1 MLLFTAENPDIAS
14 NVVQFLVDISA
25 SLQTVQNPVLD
36 AALLNILPF
45 IAAKWNPARIYED
58 IYRRMYFPF
67 RLRQKS
73 RPSYRARTFE
83 LLDRIR
89 LVGLSAVV
97 EDANE
102 RGSWVH
108 FLQPLF

>member
-1 MLLFTAENPDIAS
+1 MLLFTPESPDIAS
-14 NVVQFLVDISA
+14 NVIQFLVDVSKA
-25 SLQTVQNPVLD
+25 LQTVENPLLD

-45 IAAKWNPARIYED
+45 IAAKWDPARIYED

-67 RLRQKS
+67 RRRQKS
-73 RPSYRARTFE
+73 RPSYRAHTFE

-97 EDANE
+97 EEVNE
-102 RGSWVH
+102 RGSWVY
-108 FLQPLF
+108 FLQPIF